1 MINRMKKFQTR
12 FRKDE
17 DGATAVEFALISPV
31 LAGLFLA
38 SLDLGAT
45 GFTQNNLTSSLRFS
59 AQYIANGGKDLA
71 VAEDVF
77 KRSYGEYQSFK
88 STLSCTCARSRNSIN
103 TETNPNVTQTSEADQ
118 MLGAVSGKLD
128 TAPQCTTACGD
139 APAIRYLELTAT
151 AMSRP
156 ILGSEYTEVTN
167 AVSVRL
173 K

>member
-1 MINRMKKFQTR
+1 MIKRIRKFSAR
-12 FRKDE
+12 FRKE
-17 DGATAVEFALISPV
+17 ESGATAIEFAIVSPV

-59 AQYIANGGKDLA
+59 AQYIANGGNDLS

-77 KRSYGEYQSFK
+77 KRSYGSYQSFS
-88 STLSCTCARSRNSIN
+88 STLSCTCAYSRYSLD
-103 TETNPNVTQTSEADQ
+103 ETKADETQASAADEI
-118 MLGAVSGKLD
+118 LGSVNGSLKD
-128 TAPQCTTACGD
+128 APQCTKSCGD
-139 APAIRYLELTAT
+139 APVIRYLELRAK
-151 AMSRP
+151 ALSRP
-156 ILGSEYTEVTN
+156 ILGTEYTEVTN